1 MRARLRAALVASV
14 ARVALLAVES
24 NELHVSRAARPASHR
39 EIGPIVKRYQ
49 KMSSLYAPT
58 LKEDPAEAELVS
70 HKLLLRAGMIRK
82 TAAGLYSYLPLCWR
96 VLRKIEG
103 VIRDEMEGIGAQE
116 IQVPI
121 LTPAELWEQS
131 GRYGAYGPELMRLK
145 DRHDRDF
152 VLGPTHEE
160 TFTDLV
166 RNELRSYKQLPVTLY
181 QIQDKF
187 RDELRP
193 RFGLMRGREFIM
205 KDAYSFSASQESLQE
220 CYDAEKAAYARIAE
234 RCGIGG
240 DTSVEFMALA
250 DAGEAELVWCD
261 CGFAADTE
269 AATTEVAVAEGEAG
283 ELERVHTPNA
293 GTISDVSALLGVQ
306 ESATR
311 KALALIDGEGRATVC
326 FVPGDH
332 EMNDVK
338 AEHVFGDY
346 HMMTDEELR
355 DAGLVKGFI
364 GPVGLP
370 EGIRVV
376 ADASLKSS
384 EWWLVGA
391 NLANYHYRHAQMG
404 RDFTID
410 EWVDV
415 VCAREGDL
423 CPHCGKPMH
432 AARGIEISQVFQLGT
447 KYSESMGATFM
458 DEDGREKPFLMG
470 CYGIGVG
477 RTMAA
482 AIEQNND
489 DQGIIWPRAI
499 APFEVVVVAVNAK
512 KEEQL
517 TYAEGIYEEC
527 RKAGLDVLLD
537 DRKERAG
544 VKFKDCDLIGYPVRV
559 TIGPKAVEEDVIEV
573 KVRKTGEVYN
583 FTRADYLEKVQE
595 LLKDL

>member
-1 MRARLRAALVASV
+1 MTELFVRTLRDDPADAEVPSHRWLVRAGYIR
-14 ARVALLAVES
+14 RVA
-24 NELHVSRAARPASHR
+24 PG
-39 EIGPIVKRYQ
+39 I
-49 KMSSLYAPT
+49 
-58 LKEDPAEAELVS
+58 
-70 HKLLLRAGMIRK
+70 
-82 TAAGLYSYLPLCWR
+82 YSWLPLGLR
-96 VLRKIEG
+96 VLHKIEAI
-103 VIRDEMEGIGAQE
+103 VREEMDAIDAQE
-116 IQVPI
+116 LMLPI
-121 LTPAELWEQS
+121 LTPAEFWHQS
-131 GRYGAYGPELMRLK
+131 GRWNDYGPELMRLK
-145 DRHDRDF
+145 DRHERDF

-234 RCGIGG
+234 RCGIKALPVVADSGQIGG

-269 AATTEVAVAEGEAG
+269 AATAEVAVAEGEAG

-470 CYGIGVG
+470 CYGIGVSRMVSAVVEQHSDERG
-477 RTMAA
+477 ICWPVCVAPYEVEVVAMSVNDDVVWPVASKVTEELAA
-482 AIEQNND
+482 AD
-489 DQGIIWPRAI
+489 L
-499 APFEVVVVAVNAK
+499 EVVV
-512 KEEQL
+512 
-517 TYAEGIYEEC
+517 
-527 RKAGLDVLLD
+527 D
-537 DRKERAG
+537 DRKERPG
-544 VKFKDCDLIGYPVRV
+544 VKFADADLIGIPYQ
-559 TIGPKAVEEDVIEV
+559 VILGKKGVAAGNAEV
-573 KVRKTGEVYN
+573 KVRETGERFDVP
-583 FTRADYLEKVQE
+583 FAELSQWLRDRIVPARA
-595 LLKDL
+595 